1 MNQSLYASLGYCAIG
16 LVAHALGN
24 PVVTPIAA
32 LLAMLCCF
40 SWLVD
45 QV

>member
-1 MNQSLYASLGYCAIG
+1 MSQSLYASLGYCAIG

-24 PVVTPIAA
+24 FVVTQIAA
-32 LLAMLCCF
+32 LLAMICCL
-40 SWLVD
+40 SWLLD